1 MTGAASALDNPRPID
16 SAEPLL
22 EVRGVSKRFPGVLAL
37 SDIRLSLARGEVLA
51 LIGENGAGKST
62 LMKILAGVQK
72 PDTGEILLDGRPVQM
87 DSVRAAQTLGI
98 ALIHQELNL
107 ADNLDVGSNLFLG
120 REPRT
125 ALGLIDNAKI
135 YRDSVEILRRVGL
148 DVSPRTIVGTLSIGY
163 QQMVEIAKA
172 LSASARVLIMDEPTS
187 SLTTGEA
194 VRLFA
199 LIKDL
204 RTKGVSIIYISHR
217 LGEVHALADRVT
229 VFRDGRNAGELPRD
243 QITHDNMVRL
253 MVGRDLSQFYA
264 RTVHQPKAPV
274 LEVDSLRVAP
284 RGRHPVSFTI
294 RGGEIVGMAGL
305 VGAGRT
311 ELLET
316 IFGVRKP
323 ISGTVRVAGKPLKLD
338 SAIHP
343 IAAGIALV
351 PEDRKHQGLVLEM
364 TIRENVSLAA
374 LHRQAT
380 RGWLNRRG
388 ERTLAADTIERLR
401 VRTPGDQQIVH
412 YLSGGNQQKV
422 VLGKWLALRPRVL
435 LLDEPTR
442 GVDIGAKHE
451 IYRIMESLA
460 AEGVAVLF
468 VSSDMEEVL
477 GMSDRALV
485 MHEGRITGELSR
497 DRLNEEAIMQL
508 ATGRDAASAEHA
520 RAI

>member
-1 MTGAASALDNPRPID
+1 MTGAASANDIPPPTGP
-16 SAEPLL
+16 AAPLL
-22 EVRGVSKRFPGVLAL
+22 EVRGVSKRFPGVQAL
-37 SDIRLSLARGEVLA
+37 SDIRLALARGEVLA

-62 LMKILAGVQK
+62 LMKILAGVQP
-72 PDTGEILLDGRPVQM
+72 PDSGEILLDGRPVQL
-87 DSVRAAQTLGI
+87 DSVRAAQAFGI

-107 ADNLDVGSNLFLG
+107 ADNLDVGANLFLG

-125 ALGLIDNAKI
+125 ALGLIDRAKI
-135 YRDSVEILRRVGL
+135 YRESVEILRRVGL
-148 DVSPRTIVGTLSIGY
+148 DVPPRTIVRTLSIGY

-172 LSASARVLIMDEPTS
+172 LSANARVLIMDEPTS
-187 SLTTGEA
+187 SLTSGEA
-194 VRLFA
+194 ARLFA

-204 RTKGVSIIYISHR
+204 RGKGVSIIYISHR
-217 LGEVHALADRVT
+217 LGEVHELADRVT
-229 VFRDGRNAGELPRD
+229 VFRDGRNAGDLNCD

-253 MVGRDLSQFYA
+253 MVGRELAQFYA
-264 RTVHQPKAPV
+264 RTIHEPREAV

-284 RGRHPVSFTI
+284 RGKHPVSFAV
-294 RGGEIVGMAGL
+294 RAGEIVGMAGL

-311 ELLET
+311 ELLDT

-323 ISGTVRVAGKPLKLD
+323 ISGTVRVAGKAIQLD
-338 SAIHP
+338 GPIQP

-351 PEDRKHQGLVLEM
+351 PEDRKHQGLVIEM
-364 TIRENVSLAA
+364 SVRENVSLAA
-374 LHRQAT
+374 LHRQAK
-380 RGWLNRRG
+380 RGWLDRRG
-388 ERTLAADTIERLR
+388 ERRLAAETIERLR
-401 VRTPGDQQIVH
+401 VRTPSDQQIVH

-422 VLGKWLALRPRVL
+422 VLGKWLALKPRVL

-442 GVDIGAKHE
+442 GVDVGAKHE

-477 GMSDRALV
+477 GMSDRTLV

-497 DRLNEEAIMQL
+497 DRLSEEAIMQL
-508 ATGRDAASAEHA
+508 ATGRDAASAAQA